1 MIFRVLA
8 SRHFTYPEIE
18 CSKNSKHSPHTLYIV
33 EVCYYV
39 VSIVQSNVHTR
50 ICLYNS
56 SKSTNCKLYQESQS
70 KQHRSCQPQ
79 GSSVESPKPAKNF
92 NSSRNSNNHCCTSK
106 ICTGIYIE
114 SNRVHVMSPYLEPQH
129 RNSSHSINHTNIT
142 EYWFSCKEAKHVAH
156 NAKSRHNKYI
166 DLRMPEEP
174 ELMLILY
181 YIPSPRR
188 QEETSIKITISQK
201 HGKPSSKHRKTP
213 DKQNANKTQCPH
225 KQRKTVQG
233 HPLSTHVCNSYQE
246 IDRSQNTSNTCYVQ
260 TKNCQINR
268 SPGVTLCTTKRR
280 IRCPPNTR
288 SLLYQSTQQQQDH
301 SHWQY
306 PEANVVHTRKCHIGC
321 SNHNGYE
328 PVRFVFLCFH
338 KKRTFSLSLGDTPH

>member
-1 MIFRVLA
+1 
-8 SRHFTYPEIE
+8 
-18 CSKNSKHSPHTLYIV
+18 
-33 EVCYYV
+33 
-39 VSIVQSNVHTR
+39 
-50 ICLYNS
+50 
-56 SKSTNCKLYQESQS
+56 
-70 KQHRSCQPQ
+70 
-79 GSSVESPKPAKNF
+79 
-92 NSSRNSNNHCCTSK
+92 
-106 ICTGIYIE
+106 
-114 SNRVHVMSPYLEPQH
+114 
-129 RNSSHSINHTNIT
+129 
-142 EYWFSCKEAKHVAH
+142 
-156 NAKSRHNKYI
+156 
-166 DLRMPEEP
+166 
-174 ELMLILY
+174 MLILY
-181 YIPSPRR
+181 YITSTRR

-201 HGKPSSKHRKTP
+201 HGKPCSKHRKTSN
-213 DKQNANKTQCPH
+213 KQNANKTLCPH

-288 SLLYQSTQQQQDH
+288 SLLYQSTLQQQDH

-328 PVRFVFLCFH
+328 PVAEP
-338 KKRTFSLSLGDTPH
+338 PHQSRHYNEEKHLQSVSCNQNVVLLPIPCLNTRSSAALLHSN